1 MWTGFGEHAKTIAT
15 PLQNAVIVDLVRRRP
30 ITREACMDLLRTH
43 IKENVWQVGSRLFRQ
58 KEGIPQGS
66 KISSLLCSFF
76 YSHLEREHLG
86 WINQPG
92 SVRFPISVSTLYA
105 VADAWSAFIA
115 IHRRL
120 HAHHG

>member
-15 PLQNAVIVDLVRRRP
+15 PLRNAVIIDLVRRRP

-43 IKENVWQVGSRLFRQ
+43 IKENVWQVGNRLFRQ
-58 KEGIPQGS
+58 REGIPQGS
-66 KISSLLCSFF
+66 CSFF

-92 SVRFPISVSTLYA
+92 SVRCPISASTLDA
-105 VADAWSAFIA
+105 VADAWSAFA
-115 IHRRL
+115 SIHR
-120 HAHHG
+120 